1 MEVKKFKSEQKL
13 QKEIINYLES
23 KGAFVVKT
31 ITTNKSGCPDLLV
44 CYKSIFVAI
53 EVKAPGKLGN
63 VTAIQQAQ
71 LQKIKEA
78 GGKALLVDSLE
89 AIEGVINV

>member
-1 MEVKKFKSEQKL
+1 
-13 QKEIINYLES
+13 
-23 KGAFVVKT
+23 
-31 ITTNKSGCPDLLV
+31 
-44 CYKSIFVAI
+44 VAI